1 MNARPSFPT
10 DLTLSPAKGYI
21 EINRALALIVSGL
34 VPTAQASRLVLR
46 AAALQAVAH
55 CPAGEI
61 ATAMRA
67 IADELD
73 AMASQTTPQTVS
85 AQ

>member
-1 MNARPSFPT
+1 MNARPYFPA
-10 DLTLSPAKGYI
+10 DLTVAPARSYI
-21 EINRALALIVSGL
+21 EINRGVAALISDF

-73 AMASQTTPQTVS
+73 ATASPTNLQTVS

>member
-10 DLTLSPAKGYI
+10 DLTASPSRGYI
-21 EINRALALIVSGL
+21 EINRAVALVIADY
-34 VPTAQASRLVLR
+34 VPAAQASRLVLR

-55 CPAGEI
+55 SPASEI
-61 ATAMRA
+61 ATALRA

-73 AMASQTTPQTVS
+73 ATT
-85 AQ
+85 